1 MSATLPF
8 DSRPVRPPTRIGS
21 NGNPFDLFSNLRR
34 NRELLMHLVSRNIRS
49 QYKQSILGYA
59 WILLNPIAQLATLA
73 FIFSVVFVMGPNGR
87 GSFSLFLFV
96 GLLPWIFFT
105 NAITAATD
113 SVAHGANLV
122 TAVYFPREILVVAAV
137 LVRVV
142 DLIAGALILAVL
154 IVESGQPLTFSALWV
169 IPLFFLHLVFIVGL
183 SLPLAALNLFFRD
196 IRYLVGVITYL
207 WFFLTPI
214 FYSIND
220 VPQRYRFVW
229 DLNPNARLISSYRY
243 ALLDNVSPPIGSVVA
258 LAILSFACLGV
269 GYFIFKKLEPSFAE
283 HV

>member
-1 MSATLPF
+1 
-8 DSRPVRPPTRIGS
+8 
-21 NGNPFDLFSNLRR
+21 
-34 NRELLMHLVSRNIRS
+34 
-49 QYKQSILGYA
+49 
-59 WILLNPIAQLATLA
+59 
-73 FIFSVVFVMGPNGR
+73 
-87 GSFSLFLFV
+87 
-96 GLLPWIFFT
+96 
-105 NAITAATD
+105 
-113 SVAHGANLV
+113 
-122 TAVYFPREILVVAAV
+122 
-137 LVRVV
+137 
-142 DLIAGALILAVL
+142 
-154 IVESGQPLTFSALWV
+154 
-169 IPLFFLHLVFIVGL
+169 
-183 SLPLAALNLFFRD
+183 
-196 IRYLVGVITYL
+196 VITYL